1 MCSSQE
7 NADKLTK
14 PSRGDHWING
24 LLLDG
29 QDFEFPAN
37 FSNSFPIV
45 FQVFPK
51 NAASGAAPSSDNGTS
66 NLMILLVK
74 ISSGRKSSL
83 IFSLTLKVG

>member
-7 NADKLTK
+7 KADKLTK

-37 FSNSFPIV
+37 FSNSFPS
-45 FQVFPK
+45 FPK
-51 NAASGAAPSSDNGTS
+51 NAALVASPSKGACYLIS
-66 NLMILLVK
+66 LLLVIK
-74 ISSGRKSSL
+74 VLCHRKSS
-83 IFSLTLKVG
+83 IKFSLHLSVAS

>member
-7 NADKLTK
+7 KADKLTK

-24 LLLDG
+24 LSLDG
-29 QDFEFPAN
+29 KDFEFPI
-37 FSNSFPIV
+37 FPIV

-51 NAASGAAPSSDNGTS
+51 NAASGAAPRSDNGTS
-66 NLMILLVK
+66 NLMILIVK
-74 ISSGRKSSL
+74 ISDYRKSSL